1 MNGQNREEE
10 REALEILKKYVST
23 DEYTKYII
31 ADKPDLQNP
40 EMRTGVEVVRVF
52 NPNEK
57 QTSDAVYKNILH
69 QRGESDRF
77 FRPDVIK
84 CFLETSES
92 KLLTSAGNII
102 GYQTRNHIEEAESI
116 LMNSINEKAQ
126 KLQTQYTAVDSCD
139 LFMFDETD
147 CAGSEWFK
155 DRTTSIANTLFSKE
169 NLDIFFAKVFVCR
182 RNYNVLSIIDM
193 MLKEVCFIELNG

>member
-10 REALEILKKYVST
+10 RKALEILKTYVSM
-23 DEYTKYII
+23 DEYAKFII
-31 ADKPDLQNP
+31 SDKPDLQNP

-57 QTSDAVYKNILH
+57 QTSDAVHKNILH

-77 FRPDVIK
+77 FRPNVLK
-84 CFLETSES
+84 RFLEMSKS

-102 GYQTRNHIEEAESI
+102 GYQTQNHIGEAESI

-126 KLQTQYTAVDSCD
+126 KIQTQYTAVDSCD
-139 LFMFDETD
+139 LFMFDKTD
-147 CAGSEWFK
+147 CAGSVCFK
-155 DRTTSIANTLFSKE
+155 DRTTSIANTLFNKE
-169 NLDIFFAKVFVCR
+169 NLDIFFAKIFVCR
-182 RNYNVLSIIDM
+182 RNYNLLGIIDM
-193 MLKEVCFIELNG
+193 KQKEVSFIEF